1 LRAWLGVTLPLFTA
15 SVLFEAQK
23 HAKPLTMNA
32 FVLFPPAEWICV
44 L

>member
-1 LRAWLGVTLPLFTA
+1 LGIATLQWFTA
-15 SVLFEAQK
+15 SVLFEAKKQ
-23 HAKPLTMNA
+23 AKPLTLNA